1 MSISDSVNKTHF
13 DSNLE
18 PSTAT
23 DDKSDKGMA
32 TKIPFVDDSD
42 IPIEPFH
49 VTVGNPL
56 PPNTTLAP
64 HQAIVS
70 ALKAVQDP
78 ELLLDIYELGLIYD
92 IRQHENGDVDI
103 LMTLTS
109 PTCPVAGD
117 MPLMAANA
125 VTSVIGV
132 GRVTVTLTFTPP
144 WTPDRLSEDLKL
156 IMGI

>member
-1 MSISDSVNKTHF
+1 MSISDPVNEKKT

-18 PSTAT
+18 GPSSSDET
-23 DDKSDKGMA
+23 SDKEMG
-32 TKIPFVDDSD
+32 TKPLSFEENAP
-42 IPIEPFH
+42 PIEPFH
-49 VTVGNPL
+49 VTVGDPL
-56 PPNTTLAP
+56 PANTPLATR
-64 HQAIVS
+64 QAIVS

-117 MPLMAANA
+117 MPLMTANA
-125 VTSVIGV
+125 VTSVVGV

-144 WTPDRLSEDLKL
+144 WTPDRLSDDLKL